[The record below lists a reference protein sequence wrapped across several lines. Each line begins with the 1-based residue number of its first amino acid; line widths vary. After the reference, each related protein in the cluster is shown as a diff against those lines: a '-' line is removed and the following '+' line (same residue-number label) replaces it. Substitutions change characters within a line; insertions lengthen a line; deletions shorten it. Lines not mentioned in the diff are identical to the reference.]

1 LRNCA
6 WRGGSDFLAQG
17 FEVNNGKLAAWLLLP
32 VLAAGFAGVWRLQRS
47 INLERDAMHQEE
59 DEVLVRSP
67 KLMKLVTLE
76 YGTFVADIYWT
87 RAVQYYGAKR
97 LGEDTNLDS
106 LWPLL
111 DVATTLDPNL
121 LPAYRFGATFLSQ
134 PAPRGAGRPDLAV
147 QLLERG
153 LKANPDY
160 WRLNQDLGNV
170 FYFEQKDYAK
180 AGQAYLEGSKK
191 PGAAPWM
198 KIMAA
203 RFLEKGESRETAAM
217 LWGELFQSSTD
228 EAIKENAR
236 VNLQLLR
243 AEDDIEH
250 LNEIAK
256 QFAARERRPPG
267 SVREIIQAGLI
278 GGEPLDPLGYPYAI
292 GSDGKA
298 RISEKSPLFKQQT
311 VYRRPL

>member
-1 LRNCA
+1 MTA
-6 WRGGSDFLAQG
+6 
-17 FEVNNGKLAAWLLLP
+17 GKSMAWLLLLILP
-32 VLAAGFAGVWRLQRS
+32 AGFASVWRLQRKV
-47 INLERDAMHQEE
+47 NVERDAVYQEQ

-76 YGTFVADIYWT
+76 YGTLAADIYWT
-87 RAVQYYGAKR
+87 RAVQYYGSKH
-97 LGEDTNLDS
+97 LGQDTNLES

-111 DVATTLDPNL
+111 DVATTLDANL
-121 LPAYRFGATFLSQ
+121 LPAYRFGALFLGE
-134 PAPRGAGRPDLAV
+134 PEPRGAGRPALAV

-170 FYFEQKDYAK
+170 YYLELKDYAK

-203 RFLEKGESRETAAM
+203 RFLEKGESRDTAAI
-217 LWGELFQSSTD
+217 LWTELFNSSSD
-228 EAIKENAR
+228 AAIKENAR

-243 AEDDIEH
+243 ADEDIEH
-250 LNEIAK
+250 LNELAQEFVAK
-256 QFAARERRPPG
+256 VGRSPKSIG
-267 SVREIIQAGLI
+267 EIVQSGLI
-278 GGEPLDPLGYPYAI
+278 PGVPADPAGYPYAI
-292 GSDGKA
+292 GADGKA
-298 RISEKSPLFKQQT
+298 AISGKSPLFKEKS
-311 VYRRPL
+311 VYQRPF

>member
-1 LRNCA
+1 MK
-6 WRGGSDFLAQG
+6 
-17 FEVNNGKLAAWLLLP
+17 NGKVAAWLF
-32 VLAAGFAGVWRLQRS
+32 VLVLVTGFACVWRLQRS
-47 INLERDAMHQEE
+47 INVERDGMHQEE

-67 KLMKLVTLE
+67 KLMKVVTLE
-76 YGTFVADIYWT
+76 YGTFVADLYWT
-87 RAVQYYGAKR
+87 RAVQYYGGKR
-97 LGEDTNLDS
+97 LGEDTNLES

-134 PAPRGAGRPDLAV
+134 PEPRGAGRPDLAV

-153 LKANPDY
+153 LRANPDY

-170 FYFEQKDYAK
+170 YYFEQKDYAK
-180 AGQAYLEGSKK
+180 AGQAYLDGSRK

-198 KIMAA
+198 KVMAA
-203 RFLEKGESRETAAM
+203 RFMEKGESRETAAM
-217 LWGELFQSSTD
+217 LWGELLESSTD

-243 AEDDIEH
+243 ADDDIGH

-256 QFAARERRPPG
+256 QYAARTGRAPR
-267 SVREIIQAGLI
+267 SVREMIQSGLI
-278 GGEPLDPLGYPYAI
+278 GGEPVDPLGHSYVI
-292 GSDGKA
+292 GPDGKA

-311 VYRRPL
+311 TYRRPL

>member
-1 LRNCA
+1 
-6 WRGGSDFLAQG
+6 
-17 FEVNNGKLAAWLLLP
+17 VKNGKVAAWLFGL
-32 VLAAGFAGVWRLQRS
+32 VLVTGFACVWRLQRS
-47 INLERDAMHQEE
+47 INVERDGMHQEE

-67 KLMKLVTLE
+67 KLMKVVTLE
-76 YGTFVADIYWT
+76 YGTFVADLYWT
-87 RAVQYYGAKR
+87 RAVQYYGGKR
-97 LGEDTNLDS
+97 LGEDTNLES

-134 PAPRGAGRPDLAV
+134 PEPRGAGRPDLAV

-153 LKANPDY
+153 LRANPDY

-170 FYFEQKDYAK
+170 YYFEQKDYAK
-180 AGQAYLEGSKK
+180 AGQAYLDGSRK

-198 KIMAA
+198 KVMAA
-203 RFLEKGESRETAAM
+203 RFMEKGESRETAAM
-217 LWGELFQSSTD
+217 LWGELLESSTD

-243 AEDDIEH
+243 ADDDIGH

-256 QFAARERRPPG
+256 QYAARAGRAPR
-267 SVREIIQAGLI
+267 SVREMIQSGLI
-278 GGEPLDPLGYPYAI
+278 GGEPVDPLGHSYVI
-292 GSDGKA
+292 GPDGKA

-311 VYRRPL
+311 TYRRPL

>member
-1 LRNCA
+1 
-6 WRGGSDFLAQG
+6 
-17 FEVNNGKLAAWLLLP
+17 VKNGRVAAWLF
-32 VLAAGFAGVWRLQRS
+32 VLVLVTGFACVWRLQRS
-47 INLERDAMHQEE
+47 INVERDGMHQEE

-67 KLMKLVTLE
+67 KLMKVVTLE
-76 YGTFVADIYWT
+76 YGTFVADLYWT
-87 RAVQYYGAKR
+87 RAVQYYGGKR
-97 LGEDTNLDS
+97 LGEDTNLES

-134 PAPRGAGRPDLAV
+134 PEPRGAGRPDLAV

-153 LKANPDY
+153 LRANPDY

-170 FYFEQKDYAK
+170 YYFEQKDYAK
-180 AGQAYLEGSKK
+180 AGQAYLDGSRK

-198 KIMAA
+198 KVMAA
-203 RFLEKGESRETAAM
+203 RFMEKGESRETAAM
-217 LWGELFQSSTD
+217 LWGELLESSTD

-243 AEDDIEH
+243 ADDDIGH

-256 QFAARERRPPG
+256 QYAARAGRAPR
-267 SVREIIQAGLI
+267 SVREMIQSGLI
-278 GGEPLDPLGYPYAI
+278 GGEPVDPLGHSYVI
-292 GSDGKA
+292 GPDGKA

-311 VYRRPL
+311 TYRRPL